1 MRKTGE
7 PLITFAPICPHDDLI
22 WAVTSFWVFHNV
34 IRPSAWSVN
43 KVPVIWP
50 SWWCAS
56 FNSIPFLKTTSHSGC
71 LQHNLRWAKY
81 RIDMLWEI
89 NFCFTNCVSQLR
101 TETIYLQQIYS
112 KSTYS
117 TTNLFF
123 LKLLATRFEQITFVL
138 YGAISEYS

>member
-1 MRKTGE
+1 MSPWRFNLSGNF
-7 PLITFAPICPHDDLI
+7 I
-22 WAVTSFWVFHNV
+22 WVFDNV

-43 KVPVIWP
+43 NVPVIWP

-81 RIDMLWEI
+81 RIGMLWEI

-112 KSTYS
+112 KSTNYS

-123 LKLLATRFEQITFVL
+123 LKLSAMRFEQITFVL
-138 YGAISEYS
+138 YRAISEYS